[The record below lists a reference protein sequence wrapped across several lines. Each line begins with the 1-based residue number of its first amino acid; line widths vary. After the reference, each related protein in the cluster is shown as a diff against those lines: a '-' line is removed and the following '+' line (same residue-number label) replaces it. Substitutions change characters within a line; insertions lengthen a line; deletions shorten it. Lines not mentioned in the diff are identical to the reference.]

1 MPIKVEEY
9 LGNREL
15 LETHKTAFL
24 CSRRVSSPAVLRCY
38 DWATE
43 ACRSA
48 GVVVSGFPS
57 RIERDVLH
65 FLLQGQKPLIV
76 VIARRMYTVLASE
89 LQSAMDAGRLLI
101 VSTAPKATRASQTA
115 ADERNRYIAEL
126 ADEIVFGYIAPDSRL
141 NELYRQYASKSGIL
155 FKSQDISSG

>member
-1 MPIKVEEY
+1 MHIEVEY
-9 LGNREL
+9 LGNRQL
-15 LETHKTAFL
+15 LEAHKTAFL

-43 ACRSA
+43 ACRSD
-48 GVVVSGFPS
+48 GVVVSGFQS

-101 VSTAPKATRASQTA
+101 VSTALKATRASQTA
-115 ADERNRYIAEL
+115 

-141 NELYRQYASKSGIL
+141 NELYRRYASKSDIL
-155 FKSQDISSG
+155 FKLKHLSC

>member
-1 MPIKVEEY
+1 MQIKVEY

-15 LETHKTAFL
+15 LEAHKTAFL

-43 ACRSA
+43 ACRSD
-48 GVVVSGFPS
+48 GVVVSGFQS

-101 VSTAPKATRASQTA
+101 VSTALKATRASQTA
-115 ADERNRYIAEL
+115 

-141 NELYRQYASKSGIL
+141 NELYRRYASKSDIL
-155 FKSQDISSG
+155 FKLKHLSC

>member
-1 MPIKVEEY
+1 MQIKVEY

-43 ACRSA
+43 ACRSD
-48 GVVVSGFPS
+48 GVVVSGFQS

-101 VSTAPKATRASQTA
+101 VSTAPKAIRASQTA
-115 ADERNRYIAEL
+115 

-141 NELYRQYASKSGIL
+141 NELYRRYASKSDIL
-155 FKSQDISSG
+155 FKLKHLSC

>member
-24 CSRRVSSPAVLRCY
+24 CSRRVSSPAVMRCY

-43 ACRSA
+43 VCRRD
-48 GVVVSGFPS
+48 GVVVSGFQS

-76 VIARRMYTVLASE
+76 VIARRMYTVLTPE
-89 LQSAMDAGRLLI
+89 LQVAMDAGRLLI

-115 ADERNRYIAEL
+115 ADE
-126 ADEIVFGYIAPDSRL
+126 IVFGYIAPDSRL
-141 NELYRQYASKSGIL
+141 NELYRRYASKSDIL
-155 FKSQDISSG
+155 FKLKHLSC

>member
-1 MPIKVEEY
+1 MCGY
-9 LGNREL
+9 SGGGR
-15 LETHKTAFL
+15 ADG
-24 CSRRVSSPAVLRCY
+24 RVSSLAVMRCY

-43 ACRSA
+43 ACRSD
-48 GVVVSGFPS
+48 GVVVSGFQS

-65 FLLQGQKPLIV
+65 FLLQGHKPLVV

>member
-1 MPIKVEEY
+1 M
-9 LGNREL
+9 
-15 LETHKTAFL
+15 
-24 CSRRVSSPAVLRCY
+24 
-38 DWATE
+38 
-43 ACRSA
+43 
-48 GVVVSGFPS
+48 VVSGFQS

>member
-1 MPIKVEEY
+1 MHIEVEY
-9 LGNREL
+9 LGNRLL
-15 LETHKTAFL
+15 LEAHKTAFL

-43 ACRSA
+43 ACRSD
-48 GVVVSGFPS
+48 GVVVSGFQS

-101 VSTAPKATRASQTA
+101 VSTALKATRASQTA
-115 ADERNRYIAEL
+115 

-141 NELYRQYASKSGIL
+141 NELYRRYASKSDIL
-155 FKSQDISSG
+155 FKLKHLSC

>member
-1 MPIKVEEY
+1 MQVKVEY

-43 ACRSA
+43 ACRSD
-48 GVVVSGFPS
+48 GVVVSGFQS

-65 FLLQGQKPLIV
+65 FMLQWHYSRKNINF
-76 VIARRMYTVLASE
+76 
-89 LQSAMDAGRLLI
+89 
-101 VSTAPKATRASQTA
+101 AP
-115 ADERNRYIAEL
+115 Y
-126 ADEIVFGYIAPDSRL
+126 FYDSIIYL
-141 NELYRQYASKSGIL
+141 K
-155 FKSQDISSG
+155 

>member
-1 MPIKVEEY
+1 
-9 LGNREL
+9 
-15 LETHKTAFL
+15 
-24 CSRRVSSPAVLRCY
+24 
-38 DWATE
+38 
-43 ACRSA
+43 
-48 GVVVSGFPS
+48 
-57 RIERDVLH
+57 
-65 FLLQGQKPLIV
+65 
-76 VIARRMYTVLASE
+76 MYTVLASE

-101 VSTAPKATRASQTA
+101 VSTAPRATRVSQSA

>member
-15 LETHKTAFL
+15 LEAHKTAFL
-24 CSRRVSSPAVLRCY
+24 CSRSVSSPAMLRCY

-43 ACRSA
+43 ACRSD
-48 GVVVSGFPS
+48 GVVVSGFQS